1 MRLKNKNF
9 KYAALASIIM
19 SLTLFICF
27 FSEEPMHNQEV
38 KATVTNSELVELE
51 TIVTEKI
58 SIQPNNIPISGQAKP
73 KIDEP
78 IIFPGIL
85 YTEFFS
91 IKANNE
97 YLAETQFAITTIQE
111 VLATDD
117 YTDSAKEAMLAEL
130 SRLQEVVVR
139 YENDIFYYVKW
150 EQEYYYATKVW
161 QYLKQKGYSD
171 AATCGI
177 IGNMMT
183 ETGGHTMSLN
193 PELYNKTGNFYGIC
207 QWSRKYY
214 PEVMDKSFEY
224 QLDFLETTIEKEFAV
239 FGKLYKKGF
248 TYSDFKVMTN
258 PEEAAIAFAK
268 VYERCGSGSYN
279 KRQQGARK
287 ALEYFSK

>member
-1 MRLKNKNF
+1 MRLKNKKF
-9 KYAALASIIM
+9 KYVALVSISM
-19 SLTLFICF
+19 GLTLFICF
-27 FSEEPMHNQEV
+27 FSKDTVHNQEV
-38 KATVTNSELVELE
+38 KATVANSEVIELE
-51 TIVTEKI
+51 TTIAKELMIK
-58 SIQPNNIPISGQAKP
+58 PNNIPISGQAKP
-73 KIDEP
+73 KIDKP
-78 IIFPGIL
+78 IIFPGISYAEL
-85 YTEFFS
+85 FS
-91 IKANNE
+91 IEASND
-97 YLAETQFAITTIQE
+97 YIAETQIAITKIQE
-111 VLATDD
+111 ALTTDD
-117 YTDSAKEAMLAEL
+117 YTDSAKEAMTTEL
-130 SRLQEVVVR
+130 NRLQEVTAY
-139 YENDIFYYVKW
+139 YENDIFYYCKW